1 MIVTNAQRDPTRTA
15 GLRQAYVKACRS
27 RFVAIKSLIRETVV
41 TNAALSS
48 AVPIARGGVIAL
60 ARAATRYDFP
70 SDPAGKAQ
78 AFMDWLMDTA
88 DEGILEIE
96 QRDGRRIVLR
106 QEWQNIYVRAAYT
119 RGVEQAD
126 KLLARAGGESGAC
139 EAFYTF
145 NRPST
150 IDPGR
155 FLSKPMHADAL
166 GILYTRNFNELKG
179 ITEAMGG
186 QIADVLTR
194 GLAQGL
200 PIKKLARLLNERV
213 DKIGIRRAT
222 TMARTEIIRA
232 HAEATIN
239 RYEEYGLENVVG
251 MAEWQTAGDHRV
263 CPLCRAIEGRTY
275 SIAEAR
281 GMLPLHPNCRCTWIP
296 VLVSDLAANRRI
308 FSLLWRVG
316 SRDFQPVV
324 PQLA

>member
-15 GLRQAYVKACRS
+15 GLRQAYAKACRS
-27 RFVAIKSLIRETVV
+27 RFVVIKSLIRETVV
-41 TNAALSS
+41 TNEALSS
-48 AVPIARGGVIAL
+48 TASIARGGVKAL

-78 AFMDWLMDTA
+78 AFMDWLMDAA

-106 QEWQNIYVRAAYT
+106 QEWQNVYVRSAYT

-126 KLLARAGGESGAC
+126 KLLARAGGESGAF
-139 EAFYTF
+139 EAWRVFDQ
-145 NRPST
+145 PSM
-150 IDPGR
+150 IDPQR
-155 FLSKPMHADAL
+155 FLRKPMHADAL
-166 GILYTRNFNELKG
+166 GILYTRNFNDLKG
-179 ITEAMGG
+179 ITEAMGN
-186 QIADVLTR
+186 QIAEVLTR
-194 GLAQGL
+194 GMAQGMGMRQ
-200 PIKKLARLLNERV
+200 LARLLNERV

-239 RYEEYGLENVVG
+239 RYEEYGLQNVVG

-275 SIAEAR
+275 TIAEAR
-281 GMLPLHPNCRCTWIP
+281 GMLPLHPNCRCTWLP
-296 VLVSDLAANRRI
+296 VLVDDLATNRRI
-308 FSLLWRVG
+308 FSWLWRVG
-316 SRDFQPVV
+316 PRDFQPVV
-324 PQLA
+324 SQLA